1 MDTTERSDG
10 GPAAA
15 TVPAG
20 MEQVWL
26 VEATYAPD
34 AAEARVPFRPEHLAE
49 VQRRIEAGVYV
60 EVGAFLDV
68 SSSVLIVRAA
78 SEAEAL
84 AIVGNDVYLRNGI
97 WVELRA
103 RAFGRVVTPGVERP

>member
-1 MDTTERSDG
+1 MDTNDHPGG
-10 GPAAA
+10 GPAPA

-34 AAEARVPFRPEHLAE
+34 AAETRVPFRPEHLAG
-49 VQRRIEAGVYV
+49 VQHRIAAGSYV

-84 AIVGNDVYLRNGI
+84 AIVGDDVYLRNGV